1 MIDKLKLI
9 QYNLRD
15 TEKYLYGIIKNKW
28 MKDHPHFMYND
39 KQVLKDIINIIM
51 KKQDEL
57 SKIIDELKGSI
68 EDEHNRRSKTTIKKS

>member
-28 MKDHPHFMYND
+28 MKDHPHFMYNQ
-39 KQVLKDIINIIM
+39 KEVLSDIICNLVE
-51 KKQDEL
+51 KQEEISEL
-57 SKIIDELKGSI
+57 IDQLKGS
-68 EDEHNRRSKTTIKKS
+68 EE